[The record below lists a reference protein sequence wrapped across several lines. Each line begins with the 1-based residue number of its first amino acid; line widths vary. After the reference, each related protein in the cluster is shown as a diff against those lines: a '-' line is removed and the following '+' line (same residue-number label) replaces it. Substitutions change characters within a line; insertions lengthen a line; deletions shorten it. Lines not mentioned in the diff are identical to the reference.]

1 MRKLGAVIASFGLLL
16 HAYTA
21 FFNSDV
27 GPDSFTL
34 GLMAWSSLPYLVAM
48 SLLFVLRRPLI
59 PLCGV
64 IPVLFFDVWNYYY
77 IFVRPQSSTAAIGLL
92 WMPLWNLAIFMPT
105 GLLVGWLIHK
115 AKTSKEKTSTPNS

>member
-34 GLMAWSSLPYLVAM
+34 GLMAWSFLPYLVVLV
-48 SLLFVLRRPLI
+48 LLYVLRQPLI
-59 PLCGV
+59 PLCAV
-64 IPVLFFDVWNYYY
+64 IPILLLDLVNYYFV
-77 IFVRPQSSTAAIGLL
+77 FVRPQSSTAAIGLL
-92 WMPLWNLAIFMPT
+92 WMPLWNLVIVMPI
-105 GLLVGWLIHK
+105 GLLVGWLIQR
-115 AKTSKEKTSTPNS
+115 ARTR